1 MKLKYATVGTKQLGS
16 KGKGR
21 ATDPNSWCTGPDV
34 ERREK
39 YYAYL
44 KHKAQAN
51 FRGELYLLTWED
63 WEYIW
68 TQARWRRRG
77 RRISDLCLTQLEW
90 GSGWSMDNVT
100 ICTRREH
107 FKLKKANN
115 ERRQRSV

>member
-1 MKLKYATVGTKQLGS
+1 MKLKYATVGKKQKGQG
-16 KGKGR
+16 GKGR
-21 ATDPNSWCTGPDV
+21 YADPDRWVTGPDL

-44 KHKAQAN
+44 KHKSQAN
-51 FRGELYLLTWED
+51 YRGELYLLTWED
-63 WEYIW
+63 WEYMW
-68 TQARWRRRG
+68 TTDLWRRRG
-77 RRISDLCLTQLEW
+77 RRITDLCLTQLEW

-115 ERRQRSV
+115 ARRQRAV